1 MKILIYLAISLFA
14 AMTVAGQGTGVQT
27 VQSVDLDRYSGK
39 WYEVARYPNKF
50 QKDCIGNV
58 TATYSRQP
66 NGRIEVLNE
75 CLKSGGKLNS
85 AKGEAK
91 IVDTA
96 TNAKLKVR
104 FAPKFLSAFGFVWG
118 DYWVLD
124 LGADYEYAVVG
135 DPKREYLWI
144 LGRNAEMSDSVYQE
158 ILKRIESQGFDP
170 GKLNKTQQG
179 LSSAPVTD

>member
-1 MKILIYLAISLFA
+1 MKILIYLTILLFA
-14 AMTVAGQGTGVQT
+14 AMNLAAQETSVRTVP
-27 VQSVDLDRYSGK
+27 SVDLERYSGK
-39 WYEVARYPNKF
+39 WFEIARYPNKF

-75 CLKSGGKLNS
+75 CIKSGGKLKS

-91 IVDTA
+91 IVNKA

-124 LGADYEYAVVG
+124 LGPEYGYAVVG
-135 DPKREYLWI
+135 DPSREYLWI
-144 LGRNAEMSDSVYQE
+144 LSRNAEISDSAYQD
-158 ILKRIESQGFDP
+158 ILRRVEAQGFDS
-170 GKLNKTQQG
+170 GKLNKTPQG

>member
-1 MKILIYLAISLFA
+1 MKILIYLTILLFA
-14 AMTVAGQGTGVQT
+14 ALTVAAQGTGVRT
-27 VQSVDLDRYSGK
+27 VPSVDLDRYAGK
-39 WYEVARYPNKF
+39 WFEVARYPNKF

-58 TATYSRQP
+58 TANYSRQT
-66 NGRIEVLNE
+66 NGRIQVLNE
-75 CLKSGGKLNS
+75 CLKSAGKLKS

-91 IVDTA
+91 IVDTT

-104 FAPKFLSAFGFVWG
+104 FAPSFLSAFGFVWG

-124 LGADYEYAVVG
+124 LGSEYEYAVVG

-144 LGRNAEMSDSVYQE
+144 LSRNAEISDPVYQE
-158 ILKRIESQGFDP
+158 ILRGVEAQGFEP

-179 LSSAPVTD
+179 LSSAPATD

>member
-1 MKILIYLAISLFA
+1 MKILIYLTILVVA
-14 AMTVAGQGTGVQT
+14 AMNLAAQETNVRTVP
-27 VQSVDLDRYSGK
+27 SVDLDRYSGK
-39 WYEVARYPNKF
+39 WFEVARYPNKF

-58 TATYSRQP
+58 AATYSRQP
-66 NGRIEVLNE
+66 NGRIAVLNE
-75 CLKSGGKLNS
+75 CLKSGGKLKS

-124 LGADYEYAVVG
+124 LGPEYEYAVVG
-135 DPKREYLWI
+135 DPSREYLWI
-144 LGRNAEMSDSVYQE
+144 LSRNAEMSDSVYQD
-158 ILKRIESQGFDP
+158 ILRRVEAQGFDS
-170 GKLNKTQQG
+170 GKLNKTPQG
-179 LSSAPVTD
+179 LSSAPATD